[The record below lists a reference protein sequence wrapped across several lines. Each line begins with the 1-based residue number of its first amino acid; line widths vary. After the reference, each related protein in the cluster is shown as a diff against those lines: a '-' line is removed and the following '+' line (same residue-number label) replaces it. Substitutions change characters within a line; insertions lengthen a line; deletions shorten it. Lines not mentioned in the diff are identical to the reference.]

1 MCFRV
6 HCTHVHVHAQC
17 IVPFLIQL
25 SQFRSGT
32 TATGPID
39 PTDLSQRLS
48 SLPLEDN
55 TEGGGGEEEG
65 ESAAL
70 FGVNDSRLY
79 ACTCTYMYMY
89 IHSAMHVN

>member
-1 MCFRV
+1 M
-6 HCTHVHVHAQC
+6 
-17 IVPFLIQL
+17 QL

-55 TEGGGGEEEG
+55 TEGGGGGGEEG

-70 FGVNDSRLY
+70 FGVNDGTCRLTCMY
-79 ACTCTYMYMY
+79 TQCDAC
-89 IHSAMHVN
+89 